1 MNCPLCGTGNDY
13 GSDLCNHCG
22 RPIKIGERDFLN
34 DALLTRISQIAQ
46 HNFRQGN
53 FLQAINDISEYI
65 EIVDTDPGAYV
76 FRGKLYDYLSYGSNL
91 NHREVRNILT
101 QGIEDF
107 SHAIFL
113 DPNNTVAYYNRG
125 NTFLARKD
133 FDFALDDFSKVIY
146 MSSDDDL
153 NKVMSYSL
161 SAFAH
166 EKLGDLDQAMIE
178 HEKALSIDSQNEFA
192 ISLRDDFLRRNMNS
206 EISSKRLFLFCGTLI
221 LVVIFFYFVIK
232 S

>member
-1 MNCPLCGTGNDY
+1 MNCPLCGTRNNY
-13 GSDLCNHCG
+13 ESDRCNHCG
-22 RPIKIGERDFLN
+22 RPIKIGESDFLN
-34 DALLTRISQIAQ
+34 DDLLTRISQIAQ

-76 FRGKLYDYLSYGSNL
+76 FRGKVYDYLSYGSDL
-91 NHREVRNILT
+91 NNREVRNILT
-101 QGIEDF
+101 RGIEDF
-107 SHAIFL
+107 SHAISL

-146 MSSDDDL
+146 MSSDDEL

-206 EISSKRLFLFCGTLI
+206 EVSSKKVFVFCGTLI
-221 LVVIFFYFVIK
+221 LVMIFFYFVIK

>member
-1 MNCPLCGTGNDY
+1 LCGTVNNHD
-13 GSDLCNHCG
+13 SALCNHCG
-22 RPIKIGERDFLN
+22 RPIKIGESDFFN
-34 DALLTRISQIAQ
+34 DELLRRISQIAQ

-53 FLQAINDISEYI
+53 FLQAIKDISEYI

-76 FRGKLYDYLSYGSNL
+76 FRGKLYDYLACGSNL
-91 NHREVRNILT
+91 KNREVRKILT

-113 DPNNTVAYYNRG
+113 DPNNPIAYYNRG
-125 NTFLARKD
+125 NAFLARKD

-146 MSSDDDL
+146 MSSDDEP

-161 SAFAH
+161 SAFAY
-166 EKLGDLDQAMIE
+166 EKLGDLDQAMSE
-178 HEKALSIDSQNEFA
+178 HEKALRVDSQNEFA
-192 ISLRDDFLRRNMNS
+192 KSLRDDFLRRNMNS
-206 EISSKRLFLFCGTLI
+206 ELSSKKLFVFCGTLI
-221 LVVIFFYFVIK
+221 LVVIFLYIIIK